1 MTSGTPESI
10 QNWVLSGFQNC
21 LDFASMSCLE
31 AKAISSSATVTSS
44 SCRNHMPCSAKPKE
58 YRTYRL
64 LSSGCVS
71 LRLTQPELLIMNRP
85 ACYAPGKCAGGVPM
99 AQPQVPDVPRV
110 ATATG
115 AAEDYDVSQRE
126 DVQKLRKHA
135 VGLGGVLFLTVTGS
149 APISAMLFNV
159 PIMVGYGQGVGAPA
173 AFIFAAI
180 VLVVFAVGYV
190 AMAKKKTTAGG
201 FYSYISHGLGR
212 EIGIGTGYA
221 SVVAYSVF
229 EASLAGGFAYFLNLK
244 LNQFGVNIGWPW
256 LALGMVVLI
265 SILTYF
271 DVRVSSIV
279 LAVGLI
285 SEVVILLIFDVYLFA
300 RGHVTAAPLN
310 PVNAFK
316 GFPAQGKLAAGA
328 IGIGLFFAF
337 WSWVG
342 FEMAPNYGEESRDPK
357 RIVPRAL
364 YISVIGLGIFYTM
377 TSWASLAGYTST
389 HAAIASSQ
397 GNAANYFLT
406 PATQY
411 AGKWVASVMSY
422 LIITG
427 SFACGMAFHNTTARY
442 LYSLGREGL
451 APKALGRTHPRW
463 KSPHIASLT
472 QTVMA
477 AIIIGL
483 FAIFTGSDNPTSQA
497 YLQLYGLMAVM
508 GVIIILSVQALVS
521 LSVLVYFERY
531 HHDEVN
537 WWRTRLAPLLAFI
550 SQAYVVYL
558 LFTNIS
564 FLGGGYGY
572 ANILGPIDAVVV
584 VVGVGVAFYFK
595 NRKPTKFEQ
604 AGRLINEGL

>member
-1 MTSGTPESI
+1 
-10 QNWVLSGFQNC
+10 
-21 LDFASMSCLE
+21 
-31 AKAISSSATVTSS
+31 
-44 SCRNHMPCSAKPKE
+44 
-58 YRTYRL
+58 
-64 LSSGCVS
+64 
-71 LRLTQPELLIMNRP
+71 
-85 ACYAPGKCAGGVPM
+85 M
-99 AQPQVPDVPRV
+99 AQSELPRVGGIEGMEESLDISQRADVP
-110 ATATG
+110 
-115 AAEDYDVSQRE
+115 
-126 DVQKLRKHA
+126 KLRKGA
-135 VGLGGVLFLTVTGS
+135 IGLGGVLFLTVTGS
-149 APISAMLFNV
+149 APISAMLFNT

-180 VLVVFAVGYV
+180 VLVVFSVGYV
-190 AMAKKKTTAGG
+190 AMTRKKTTAGG

-212 EIGIGTGYA
+212 EIGIGTGYGA
-221 SVVAYSVF
+221 VVAYSVF
-229 EASLAGGFAYFLNLK
+229 EASLAGGFAYFLSLK
-244 LNQFGVNIGWPW
+244 LNAYGVSIAWPW
-256 LALGMVVLI
+256 LALGMVAI
-265 SILTYF
+265 IAALTYF
-271 DVRVSSIV
+271 DVRISSWV

-285 SEVVILLIFDVYLFA
+285 SEIVILLIFDGYLFA
-300 RGHVTAAPLN
+300 KGHVTASPLN
-310 PVNAFK
+310 IVNAFK

-357 RIVPRAL
+357 RNVPRAL

-377 TSWASLAGYTST
+377 TSWASLGGYSST
-389 HAAIASSQ
+389 HAAIAASQ
-397 GNAANYFLT
+397 TNAANYFLT

-411 AGKWVASVMSY
+411 AGHWVSSVMSY

-442 LYSLGREGL
+442 MYSLGREGL

-472 QTVMA
+472 QSVFA

-483 FAIFTGSDNPTSQA
+483 FAIFTGSGDPTSQA
-497 YLQLYGLMAVM
+497 YLQLYGLMAIM
-508 GVIIILSVQALVS
+508 GVIIILSIQAMMS
-521 LSVLVYFERY
+521 IGVLVYYERY
-531 HHDEVN
+531 HKDEVN

-558 LFTNIS
+558 LFTNID
-564 FLGGGYGY
+564 FLGGGYSY

-584 VVGVGVAFYFK
+584 ALGIGAAFYFK
-595 NRKPTKFEQ
+595 RRRPTKYEQ